1 MILINTVAVAAV
13 VADAAGVIV
22 AVADIVVNGGAAAP
36 APAAGA
42 AAAAAAAGNG
52 GISGLASD
60 CLQKAH
66 PACCSASRRPD
77 DRRIAKPS
85 ASVPAGRQIAP

>member
-22 AVADIVVNGGAAAP
+22 AVADIVVNGGAVAP
-36 APAAGA
+36 APAAG
-42 AAAAAAAGNG
+42 AAAAAAGNG